1 MYGENMKDNK
11 SIYYDIYSEFY
22 NVNKFRELKS
32 IMHHGDNRLNHINRV
47 AKLSFWISKKLGFD
61 YISCTRGAM
70 MHDFFTKDDI
80 TKTNTKFNH
89 FLKEHPFIALENA
102 VKYFDINEIEEDIIT
117 SHMYPIT
124 RKIPKYKESKIVCI
138 SDKLVSLYEFLRFK
152 LGITYV
158 VAYVFCVKNINIIS
172 CFMIK

>member
-1 MYGENMKDNK
+1 MKNNK

-47 AKLSFWISKKLGFD
+47 AKLSFFVSKNLFKCD

-80 TKTNTKFNH
+80 CKNNTKFKN
-89 FLKEHPFIALENA
+89 FLREHPSIALNNA
-102 VKYFDINEIEEDIIT
+102 NTYFDINEIEENTILT
-117 SHMYPIT
+117 HMYPIT
-124 RKIPKYKESKIVCI
+124 KERPKYKESKIVCI
-138 SDKLVSLYEFLRFK
+138 CDKLVSFYEFFRFE
-152 LGITYV
+152 LGLTYV
-158 VAYVFCVKNINIIS
+158 FAYIFCVKVLV
-172 CFMIK
+172 